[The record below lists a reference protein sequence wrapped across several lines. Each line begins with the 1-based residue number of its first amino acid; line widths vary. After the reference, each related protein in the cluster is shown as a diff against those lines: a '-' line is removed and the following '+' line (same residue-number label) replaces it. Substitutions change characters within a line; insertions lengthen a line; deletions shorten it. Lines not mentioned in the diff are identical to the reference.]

1 MQIEIPEPILNGTKA
16 CLYHDGFLY
25 EFKHLESMSNVVYCC
40 CRIRDQRG
48 ERVSGKVDN
57 NESLVIKEGA
67 DLDSHGH
74 PPDPEEVKK
83 ESILSQIE

>member
-1 MQIEIPEPILNGTKA
+1 MEQKHA
-16 CLYHDGFLY
+16 CTMTFLY
-25 EFKHLESMSNVVYCC
+25 FKHLESKSNVVYCC

-48 ERVSGKVDN
+48 ERVSAKVDN
-57 NESLVIKEGA
+57 NESLIIKEGA

-74 PPDPEEVKK
+74 PPDPEEVEK